1 MQYKQVITLMTAMS
15 LSLSSP
21 ISALALEETPVDQVE
36 IVQTEQEEGIQQDI
50 TTPSEEVPI
59 ETLPQESIP
68 EEIPKEMPT
77 EQTIQEEQTV
87 AASDFVIDSRGYLTS
102 YTGTDAEVVIP
113 DNVVRISRRAFDSN
127 TTVTKVTVPAS
138 CTYIDS
144 MAFYNCSSLAE
155 VVLNSKTVTFSTSTS
170 CVFGDGQVKVS
181 GFPYSEV
188 PTYCENFTNLTFV
201 ALPQDESEK
210 FQISSSNILERYWG
224 KEEIVTIPTGV
235 VEISTKAFENCS
247 TIRKIVFPESMTVVD
262 LYGLQKCSSLE
273 EIELMSKATQ
283 LKRYLLSSQNVKVL
297 GFSFSQAQS
306 FCEGKTNMSFVA
318 KDNITG
324 GIKEYEATPEKFTD
338 GQEVKQLYKITVKD
352 IIHGY
357 TTDKVIERNILATD
371 TNKAVSSLIVNGSH
385 FRFEAND
392 KIIATSGHKLVTAS
406 VVEGTVNGKDI
417 VVEFHYSYDGDESRY
432 QETKQNIASQE
443 LIYCAVD
450 SKIPV
455 GDEPFNLK
463 YKTSSPTTSD
473 ITDAKYATQY
483 QYDAQGTL
491 TNESSYS
498 STEYSLSLTE
508 GYQKLEA
515 VSGTTTKYQKVP
527 SVFGKAGIREYLIL
541 DSSYEGGIKDSFN
554 NQYRVGYNVDANVKE
569 ETFRIYRSNSQVGAV
584 KIMLQQTDGY
594 LSTPTPQVSIVKEGI
609 ANTWNV
615 SVETSRTDN
624 FVVNPVT
631 GEVIPNKSG
640 GLLTLKFEK
649 GNKWE
654 PIIEDLRNM
663 GNTSVDAGFYLK
675 EDGNLVFLPQ
685 RIAVTNRR
693 FPNQSRLN
701 ELLNVTDGD
710 VFAVDG
716 FIRDIQE
723 AGVAKVIGI
732 KNQENICMYDNA
744 TGSWS
749 GGHIPT
755 TGEICKTSDGRVF
768 ICEYPV
774 TTAPDTWGYIEVTGE
789 MLTQFNDIQ
798 EGGSK
803 I

>member
-1 MQYKQVITLMTAMS
+1 MTAMS

-21 ISALALEETPVDQVE
+21 ISALALEETPMDHVE
-36 IVQTEQEEGIQQDI
+36 IVQTEQEEDIQQDI
-50 TTPSEEVPI
+50 TTPSEEIPI
-59 ETLPQESIP
+59 ETPPQESTP
-68 EEIPKEMPT
+68 EEAPQEMPT
-77 EQTIQEEQTV
+77 APQEEQTV
-87 AASDFVIDSRGYLTS
+87 AESDFVIDSRGYLTS
-102 YTGTDAEVVIP
+102 YKGTDAEVVIP
-113 DNVVRISRRAFDSN
+113 DNVVRVSRRAFDSN
-127 TTVTKVTVPAS
+127 TTITKVTVPAS
-138 CTYIDS
+138 CTYIDN
-144 MAFYNCSSLAE
+144 MAFYNCTSLEE
-155 VVLNSKTVTFSTSTS
+155 VVLNSKTVTFSTSTT
-170 CVFGDGQVKVS
+170 CVFGSGQVKVN

-188 PTYCENFTNLTFV
+188 PTYCEKFTNLTFV

-224 KEEIVTIPTGV
+224 KEEIVTIPSGV

-247 TIRKIVFPESMTVVD
+247 TIKKIIFPESMTVVD

-306 FCEGKTNMSFVA
+306 FCEGKDNMSFVA
-318 KDNITG
+318 KDDITG
-324 GIKEYEATPEKFTD
+324 GIKEHEATPEKFTD

-357 TTDKVIERNILATD
+357 TTDKVIERNITP
-371 TNKAVSSLIVNGSH
+371 TNREIAVSPLIVNGSH

-392 KIIATSGHKLVTAS
+392 KIIATSGHKLVTDS

-417 VVEFHYSYDGDESRY
+417 VVEFHYSYDGNESRY
-432 QETKQNIASQE
+432 QETKLNNASQE
-443 LIYCAVD
+443 LIYCAID

-455 GDEPFNLK
+455 GDEPFKLK

-473 ITDAKYATQY
+473 ITDARYATQY
-483 QYDAQGTL
+483 QYDAQGVL
-491 TNESSYS
+491 TNESSFS
-498 STEYSLSLTE
+498 STEYNLSLTE

-541 DSSYEGGIKDSFN
+541 DSSYEGGIEDSFN

-569 ETFRIYRSNSQVGAV
+569 ETFRIYRSNSEVGAV

-594 LSTPTPQVSIVKEGI
+594 LSTLTPQVSVVKEGI

-615 SVETSRTDN
+615 SVEPSRTEN

-631 GEVIPNKSG
+631 GEVIPNKAG

-663 GNTSVDAGFYLK
+663 GNTSVDAGFYIK

-701 ELLNVTDGD
+701 ELLNVTDGEA
-710 VFAVDG
+710 FAVDG
-716 FIRDIQE
+716 FVNEIQE
-723 AGVAKVIGI
+723 AGIAKVIGI
-732 KNQENICMYDNA
+732 KNQENVCVYDNA
-744 TGSWS
+744 TDSWL

-789 MLTQFNDIQ
+789 ILTQFNNIKK
-798 EGGSK
+798 GGVAIYEILRK
-803 I
+803 NC